1 MSKNVHNYVYKCIN
15 TNKINGTVITVYQNY
30 QLVLTTCSSPR
41 TDSKIMF
48 SLDIHE
54 CVVCVHENM
63 QLRVDK
69 KLIKKRVCMCN
80 SSLLV
85 VPSIK

>member
-1 MSKNVHNYVYKCIN
+1 MSRNVHNHVYTCIN
-15 TNKINGTVITVYQNY
+15 ANKINGTVIIVYQNY

-41 TDSKIMF
+41 IVTSKIMF

-54 CVVCVHENM
+54 CVVRVHENM

-69 KLIKKRVCMCN
+69 K
-80 SSLLV
+80 
-85 VPSIK
+85 